1 MVPTAP
7 SLHSMSELSPT
18 ASSASGR
25 RDHYTEPYSA
35 HALPGEELVSD
46 PAGRKTWL
54 GTPAGKPMFRRL
66 REIVHGKKIDGTLPE
81 DAAFTGWF
89 ASTRKTYPFTTI
101 WSHDNFIDEIIG
113 LLPSAEEAELLY
125 ESFITEIGCMFQA
138 WHEGNLLADFRAF
151 FALSAADK
159 KTQPLSHLSLFIMIC
174 ALGSMVRAS
183 SNEIMGEGN
192 EGSPTSTS
200 QRSDKGDLTS
210 SRLQSELYLSAAYQ
224 ALRLCSFQSSPT
236 IATVQSQFLVC
247 VYLLHSERAADSWGL
262 TGSLVRQ
269 CIAMGL
275 HVDPTHLDPKVSQKE
290 AEIKRRIWWSVA
302 GLDALLCVSFG
313 RPTMI
318 NYYTCALPQDVT
330 EESLSEETGSAVQA
344 MIPPPSNALGPET
357 TDETFHAALFQ
368 LTLPSVELLN
378 RVFHVSPLVAR
389 NAFMGWFTP
398 STFEEPT
405 VPPTVVGNSYEDA
418 IRLGRD
424 IFDWY
429 DHLPEGIKF
438 DPSKD
443 LDQLQGRSG
452 VRINQTLALCVK
464 TFILVYVNRPRLTPS
479 TDS

>member
-1 MVPTAP
+1 
-7 SLHSMSELSPT
+7 MSELSPT

-429 DHLPEGIKF
+429 DHLPERIKF